1 MAKAGSLEELG
12 LPSSVSFSRLHHGC
26 LKYFKTLGKNYF
38 IGKFSRVSP
47 NTIIFLHSQFQNF
60 LSLIT
65 SMTDE
70 LGNIRLFYENTE
82 YFCVSVDNRLFAMDL
97 DQEHWLKELVKQ

>member
-1 MAKAGSLEELG
+1 
-12 LPSSVSFSRLHHGC
+12 
-26 LKYFKTLGKNYF
+26 
-38 IGKFSRVSP
+38 
-47 NTIIFLHSQFQNF
+47 
-60 LSLIT
+60 
-65 SMTDE
+65 MTDE